1 MLCATGHLLL
11 AVLSTV
17 PTPSAGPS
25 ESSEPWSRDGEIQGQ
40 CHPFLPHGKAHY
52 STRIGE
58 CPETGRSSNNPHP
71 PYTACRAPKDNVQ
84 QGEESPRPK
93 QQGAG
98 SPTAHHRPSA
108 GWEGSCSHA
117 PAAKGC
123 GELMLL
129 LRHLLRVGRRILPPP
144 EIHPQHR
151 ASLVWMP
158 EPQPGLEETLSDWL
172 PIPRRLGM
180 GIGSQSELLQELRQ
194 SSPALANSFQV
205 REDRA
210 EGTQKLRAASL
221 PSSSLL

>member
-1 MLCATGHLLL
+1 MYRPGRVLCATGHRLL

-52 STRIGE
+52 NTRIGE
-58 CPETGRSSNNPHP
+58 CPKTGRSNNPHP

-84 QGEESPRPK
+84 QWEESPPPK

-129 LRHLLRVGRRILPPP
+129 LRHLLRVGRRILPPEKYTHNTEP
-144 EIHPQHR
+144 VWSGCQNP
-151 ASLVWMP
+151 SLALRKP
-158 EPQPGLEETLSDWL
+158 FLIGCPSPGGWEW
-172 PIPRRLGM
+172 G
-180 GIGSQSELLQELRQ
+180 
-194 SSPALANSFQV
+194 
-205 REDRA
+205 
-210 EGTQKLRAASL
+210 
-221 PSSSLL
+221 